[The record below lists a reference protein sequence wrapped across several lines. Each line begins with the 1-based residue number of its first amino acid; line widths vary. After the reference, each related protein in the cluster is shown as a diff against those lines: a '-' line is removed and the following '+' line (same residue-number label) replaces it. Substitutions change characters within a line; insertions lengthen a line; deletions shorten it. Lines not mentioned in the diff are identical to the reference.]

1 MSLSVIFA
9 ASYIRFQPYLGK
21 NDYVLLICVL
31 AYVCFSSLGVL
42 VIPWT
47 IIAELLP
54 TEVSFMQI
62 FYFFLFFVS

>member
-9 ASYIRFQPYLGK
+9 ASYIHFQQYLGK
-21 NDYVLLICVL
+21 NNYVLLICVL
-31 AYVCFSSLGVL
+31 AYVCFSSFGVL

-54 TEVSFMQI
+54 TEVSCMQI
-62 FYFFLFFVS
+62 FFSFIARY